1 MRDPYEVLG
10 VSRGAS
16 DDEIKKAYRA
26 KCKRWHPDLNPNDP
40 TAEEHFKEVQAA
52 YDAITKGETGPQGGN
67 PYGSYQQ
74 GYGQQSYQQQG
85 YQNGYGGF
93 GGFDGFDGF
102 DPFGFGFGFGGQQQG
117 YGQQGA
123 SYSGSDSP
131 EMQAAR
137 NFVVN
142 GRYAE
147 ARRVLDGM
155 TGRNARWYYLS
166 SLANQG
172 LGNRIDAVA
181 QTLIGK
187 RGKII
192 PPCIASG
199 HAVQHPAGLRVAA
212 IDHKVAGGLHFRAVG
227 AGVAGALLAVAL
239 LLPAEAEPEAEGVE
253 AVKTIKAAKTA
264 VTVLVALLLIA
275 LLAVAL
281 LVAAVGIAALRAGL
295 AFGDGVISRLH
306 LFEVLF
312 GGGVV
317 GVQVRVPALAFGAV
331 CFFDLVIACAARNAQ
346 HLIGI
351 SHGYTSSRLISCSR
365 HCGITFIV
373 YRIAVQKSS
382 KTAQMPRLRA
392 SFAVLQLYLSHTPE
406 YRMLRSRSAS
416 STQGRRSKLWAHCA
430 SSNSKISF
438 ISSS

>member
-102 DPFGFGFGFGGQQQG
+102 DPFGFGFGFGGQQG

-172 LGNRIDAVA
+172 LGNRIDALQDA
-181 QTLIGK
+181 RRPCSWTPITPNTRCTCAGC
-187 RGKII
+187 RTPARPTA
-192 PPCIASG
+192 PPRPPT
-199 HAVQHPAGLRVAA
+199 HAPAA
-212 IDHKVAGGLHFRAVG
+212 
-227 AGVAGALLAVAL
+227 
-239 LLPAEAEPEAEGVE
+239 
-253 AVKTIKAAKTA
+253 
-264 VTVLVALLLIA
+264 
-275 LLAVAL
+275 
-281 LVAAVGIAALRAGL
+281 
-295 AFGDGVISRLH
+295 
-306 LFEVLF
+306 
-312 GGGVV
+312 
-317 GVQVRVPALAFGAV
+317 
-331 CFFDLVIACAARNAQ
+331 
-346 HLIGI
+346 
-351 SHGYTSSRLISCSR
+351 
-365 HCGITFIV
+365 
-373 YRIAVQKSS
+373 
-382 KTAQMPRLRA
+382 
-392 SFAVLQLYLSHTPE
+392 
-406 YRMLRSRSAS
+406 
-416 STQGRRSKLWAHCA
+416 
-430 SSNSKISF
+430 
-438 ISSS
+438 